1 MYTDAYEFRRS
12 QRSQSIRDD
21 YNTYSRKDYNYLPDT
36 NQSVYTNNSLSLV
49 TFDLS
54 SIYNSSRFTD
64 TNDLVVVLPITIV
77 AAISQGGTAVACVPI
92 APPAGTI
99 NLVSLKSNYVNLI
112 HQCDVQI
119 NGKTCNDLQPY
130 TNVLKNFEMLS
141 EMSHSDVQ
149 MFGSTY
155 GLGAELDN
163 PRSTVFSPA
172 GGLSGSGMTNNV
184 PFGRIMPTAI
194 VTPSGLVP
202 STSDAKQNSFTAN
215 TAISSRINTFIDT
228 TAGGSAGQN
237 IYNGTI
243 MSLSQVTTEFK
254 PTYQVLATNY
264 AVWYDYGIIRLGSI
278 LESLRNIGLTRR
290 FDAVLRL
297 YVNTGAIAIG
307 ATNAG
312 HATQAYGSALQ
323 QQSTFTN
330 TCPLLI
336 NYLPSLTGDAR
347 NVFPAAVNTQVT
359 AGLFLARAPA
369 TNVTSASAT
378 TAVNLATSGAGH
390 PMNSCRIY
398 YSSIEM
404 GDPQRALSYIESN
417 RAKKVIYRNF
427 VSNFISSVT
436 ATSSYSS
443 LIQSGLVNP
452 VAVVVFPF
460 ISQASLL
467 TGVPGQ
473 HCPQFGSPYD
483 TAPATGSPV
492 SLTNFQV
499 TVGGVNQLNTTLQ
512 YTFENFMQ
520 HVSLY
525 EQIAATDFGV
535 SCGLFDRKYWEMN
548 RAYVCLIR
556 SKFSDMDAPRNINI
570 SFNNNTGVT
579 IDLMVFCVY
588 LDSLIID
595 VDTGRITR

>member
-1 MYTDAYEFRRS
+1 
-12 QRSQSIRDD
+12 
-21 YNTYSRKDYNYLPDT
+21 
-36 NQSVYTNNSLSLV
+36 
-49 TFDLS
+49 
-54 SIYNSSRFTD
+54 
-64 TNDLVVVLPITIV
+64 
-77 AAISQGGTAVACVPI
+77 
-92 APPAGTI
+92 
-99 NLVSLKSNYVNLI
+99 
-112 HQCDVQI
+112 
-119 NGKTCNDLQPY
+119 
-130 TNVLKNFEMLS
+130 
-141 EMSHSDVQ
+141 
-149 MFGSTY
+149 
-155 GLGAELDN
+155 
-163 PRSTVFSPA
+163 
-172 GGLSGSGMTNNV
+172 
-184 PFGRIMPTAI
+184 MPTAI
-194 VTPSGLVP
+194 ATPASLVP
-202 STSDAKQNSFTAN
+202 LTSGPRQNSYTAN

-228 TAGGSAGQN
+228 TVAGSVGQN
-237 IYNGTI
+237 IYNGSI
-243 MSLSQVTTEFK
+243 MSLAQATIEFK
-254 PTYQVLATNY
+254 PTYQILSTNY

-307 ATNAG
+307 VTNAG
-312 HATQAYGSALQ
+312 LATQTYADAKQ

-347 NVFPAAVNTQVT
+347 NVFPAATNTQVT
-359 AGLFLARAPA
+359 AGIFLVRAPS

-390 PMNSCRIY
+390 PMSSCRIY

-427 VSNFISSVT
+427 VSNFISGVT
-436 ATSSYSS
+436 SPSSYSS
-443 LIQSGLVNP
+443 LVQSGLVNP

-460 ISQASLL
+460 ISQVSL
-467 TGVPGQ
+467 TAVAG
-473 HCPQFGSPYD
+473 HTPQFGSPYD

-570 SFNNNTGVT
+570 SFNNNTNVT
-579 IDLMVFCVY
+579 IDLMVFTVY